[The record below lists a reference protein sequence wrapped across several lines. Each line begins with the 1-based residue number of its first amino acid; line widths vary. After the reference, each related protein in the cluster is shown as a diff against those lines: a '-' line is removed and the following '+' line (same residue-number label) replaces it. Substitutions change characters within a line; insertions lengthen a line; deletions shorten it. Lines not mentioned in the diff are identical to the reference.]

1 MIEKEKKAEAARIIE
16 RLGREKSLDFEAI
29 EFFVRSA
36 MLQAGARVVEQVL
49 TQVGRGRRTEPLLCA
64 DNHVRCPME
73 SLGLREKAIR
83 TILGPVRFA
92 RSAFQCPV
100 CGKTRYPG
108 DEALGVVNTSF
119 SPGMRHLI
127 AHAGSDTGFRGA
139 AKNLHLYAALELDAK
154 DIERVAEEMGRRV
167 DDWMGQQ
174 GTLAL
179 VSRPPEGTL
188 DTLYVCYDGTG
199 APIRK
204 KELEGVKGKNG
215 NAHTKEVKL
224 GCVFTQTEVDDEGRP
239 VREENSTTYA
249 GAIENSTDFGYRIH
263 AEAVRRGIRGAR
275 EAVVITDGAIY
286 NKTIAREH
294 FPKATHIIDLY
305 HARERLADFARD
317 VPRQKLDAPFHRRLR
332 HLLDEGEIDRLIDKM
347 EKSLPRNG
355 PRRTHGKKQIAYFR
369 KNAPLMRY
377 REFRKRG
384 FFVGSGVIEAGCRTV
399 VGQRLKNSG
408 MFWSVRGAN
417 AILAL
422 RCCIMS
428 GRFEQ
433 FCEDQA
439 A

>member
-1 MIEKEKKAEAARIIE
+1 
-16 RLGREKSLDFEAI
+16 
-29 EFFVRSA
+29 
-36 MLQAGARVVEQVL
+36 MLQAGARAVEQVL
-49 TQVGRGRRTEPLLCA
+49 TQVGRGRRAEPLLCA
-64 DNHVRCPME
+64 NNHVVCPME
-73 SLGLREKAIR
+73 SLGLRKKRILS
-83 TILGPVRFA
+83 ILGPVEFA

-100 CGKTRYPG
+100 CGKIRYPG

-119 SPGMRHLI
+119 SPGVRHMM
-127 AHAGSDTGFRGA
+127 AHAGSDTGFRAA
-139 AKNLHLYAALELDAK
+139 AKNLHLYAALDLDAK
-154 DIERVAEEMGRRV
+154 DIERVAEQMGRRV
-167 DDWMGQQ
+167 DDWMTQQ
-174 GTLAL
+174 GTLAVL
-179 VSRPPEGTL
+179 SPPAQETPE
-188 DTLYVCYDGTG
+188 TFYVCYDGTG

-204 KELEGVKGKNG
+204 KELKGVKGKNG

-239 VREENSTTYA
+239 VREENSTTYV

-263 AEAVRRGIRGAR
+263 AEAVRRGMRGAR
-275 EAVVITDGAIY
+275 EVVVITDGASY
-286 NKTIAREH
+286 NRTIAREH
-294 FPKATHIIDLY
+294 FSKATHIIDLC

-317 VPRQKLDAPFHRRLR
+317 VLRQKLDAPLHLRLR
-332 HLLDEGEIDRLIDKM
+332 HLLDEGDIDQLIDKM
-347 EKSLPRNG
+347 ENALPRSG
-355 PRRTHGKKQIAYFR
+355 RRRTYGKKKIAYFR